1 MFTYSLPI
9 LFGYMQF
16 GTPVEFIGVICFLLI
31 VLYIATHVDSGFK
44 EREWGAVTDLS
55 LYKYLFDSWDG
66 MVKLWLV
73 FWPFFIIL
81 NLSLFGTDSM
91 AKAGIITVSTW
102 DEIHFILL
110 TPVIFWTII
119 VWRNSFN
126 SCSRYWAAA
135 ARFMTL
141 AVFFEY
147 ALKLAIRK
155 DYPRIFFECQEAA
168 LDYAACF

>member
-1 MFTYSLPI
+1 MFIYSLPI

-16 GTPVEFIGVICFLLI
+16 GTPAEFIGVICFLLVVI
-31 VLYIATHVDSGFK
+31 YIATHVDSGFK
-44 EREWGAVTDLS
+44 EREWGAVAALTF
-55 LYKYLFDSWDG
+55 YKYLFDSWDG

-91 AKAGIITVSTW
+91 AKAGSITVSTW
-102 DEIHFILL
+102 DEIHLILL

-119 VWRNSFN
+119 VWRNSLN
-126 SCSRYWAAA
+126 TCSRYWAVV

-141 AVFFEY
+141 TVFFEY
-147 ALKLAIRK
+147 ALKLVIRR
-155 DYPRIFFECQEAA
+155 DYPRIFFECQETV